1 MSSTP
6 RTLLAMSGADTTP
19 NRLDDSVLVL
29 IDCQN
34 EYVTGALPLHR
45 IADALDQITL
55 LLAAARAAGAPILH
69 VVHKGPSGSLFD
81 LDAEGGAIAPPAA
94 PQAGEAIVAKTL
106 PNAFT
111 APGFV
116 ETLRACGRRRL
127 VVAGF
132 QTHMCVSA
140 TVRASLDHGFW
151 STVVASACAT
161 RDLPSVMGGI
171 MPATVQHVATLTALS
186 DRFATIART
195 ADDVLPL
202 SRAAAE

>member
-6 RTLLAMSGADTTP
+6 RTLLSMSGADTTP
-19 NRLDDSVLVL
+19 NRLNESALVL

-45 IADALDQITL
+45 VADALDEIAIL
-55 LLAAARAAGAPILH
+55 LKAARAVGAPILH
-69 VVHKGPSGSLFD
+69 VVHKGSSGSLFD
-81 LDAEGGAIAPPAA
+81 LDGEGGAIATQALPL
-94 PQAGEAIVAKTL
+94 AGEPVIAKTL

-111 APGFV
+111 APEFV

-127 VVAGF
+127 IVAGF

-140 TVRASLDHGFW
+140 TVRASLDQGFW

-186 DRFATIART
+186 DRFAAIAST
-195 ADDVLPL
+195 SAEVLPL
-202 SRAAAE
+202 GRAAAE

>member
-6 RTLLAMSGADTTP
+6 RTLLSMSGADTTP
-19 NRLDDSVLVL
+19 NRLDDSALVL

-45 IADALDQITL
+45 VADALDEIAV

-69 VVHKGPSGSLFD
+69 VVHKGSSGSLFD
-81 LDAEGGAIAPPAA
+81 LDAEGGAIAAQAA
-94 PQAGEAIVAKTL
+94 PQAGEPVIAKSL

-111 APGFV
+111 TPGFV
-116 ETLRACGRRRL
+116 EALRACGRRRL

-151 STVVASACAT
+151 STVVASACTT
-161 RDLPSVMGGI
+161 RDLPSVMGGV
-171 MPATVQHVATLTALS
+171 MPATVQHVATLTALA
-186 DRFATIART
+186 DRFAAVART
-195 ADDVLPL
+195 SDEVLPL
-202 SRAAAE
+202 NRAAAE